1 MKERVNYETMRKAAH
16 LYIKEICGDQ
26 DDHGDQASLAL
37 ITMITPILTGSSW
50 PEVLP
55 EGCGAR

>member
-1 MKERVNYETMRKAAH
+1 MKERGNYETMRKAAR

-26 DDHGDQASLAL
+26 GDHDDRASPAL
-37 ITMITPILTGSSW
+37 ITMITPILIGSSW

-55 EGCGAR
+55 GGCGAG